1 MEGEQGACP
10 LTSDVCS
17 RCRKQGRHPF
27 VAYEH
32 AILVRPAIEASLG
45 AAVTNVYFTYK
56 KVDSLT
62 SLYHF
67 PLHLPMAQPSIHE
80 QNSVLQCGEASAS
93 RRDDTFYLD
102 VVTFRVSDTLFRV
115 PRYAFEGG
123 SAVFA
128 SMFTLPP
135 GQGLDTE
142 GCSDE
147 HPVVLEG
154 ATDEEFRQFL
164 RILLPRNALRPDN
177 DLTQEQ
183 WTAVLKLA
191 TMWDFDDV
199 RQLAVLKMGKMD
211 MTRDQRFRL
220 GRAYS
225 VSKWYHGV
233 LKDIVQRVEALTK
246 EDVDLVGIDIALG
259 IASNRERIA
268 PSIYGQWLY
277 EERRKVPST
286 VYKEGLP
293 CAVEQ
298 LVRDFFPLD

>member
-1 MEGEQGACP
+1 MFRHRPIHTHTVGMRSPQSQDQVNTRWKLRAGQGLRSRRAKEQDACLLTNEGH
-10 LTSDVCS
+10 S
-17 RCRKQGRHPF
+17 RCRNQGCHPF
-27 VAYEH
+27 LAYEH
-32 AILVRPAIEASLG
+32 ASLP
-45 AAVTNVYFTYK
+45 T
-56 KVDSLT
+56 
-62 SLYHF
+62 
-67 PLHLPMAQPSIHE
+67 IHE
-80 QNSVLQCGEASAS
+80 QTSVSQCGEATAP
-93 RRDDTFYLD
+93 RRDDTFYLE
-102 VVTFRVSDTLFRV
+102 VVTFRVSSTLFRV

-135 GQGLDTE
+135 GQGQDTE

-164 RILLPRNALRPDN
+164 RILLPRNALRPDH

-183 WTAVLKLA
+183 WTHVLKLA

-199 RQLAVLKMGKMD
+199 RQLAVSKMGKME
-211 MTRDQRFRL
+211 MSRDQRFRL

-233 LKDIVQRVEALTK
+233 LKDLVQRVEPLTK

>member
-1 MEGEQGACP
+1 
-10 LTSDVCS
+10 
-17 RCRKQGRHPF
+17 
-27 VAYEH
+27 
-32 AILVRPAIEASLG
+32 
-45 AAVTNVYFTYK
+45 
-56 KVDSLT
+56 
-62 SLYHF
+62 
-67 PLHLPMAQPSIHE
+67 MAQPTIHE
-80 QNSVLQCGEASAS
+80 QTLVSQCGEAIAP

-102 VVTFRVSDTLFRV
+102 VVTFRVSNTLFRV

-135 GQGLDTE
+135 GQGQDTE

-154 ATDEEFRQFL
+154 ATDEEFRHFL
-164 RILLPRNALRPDN
+164 RILLPRNALRPDH

-199 RQLAVLKMGKMD
+199 RQLAVSKMGKME
-211 MTRDQRFRL
+211 MSRDQRFRL

-233 LKDIVQRVEALTK
+233 LKDLVQRVEPLTK

>member
-1 MEGEQGACP
+1 MLRHRPIHTHTVGMRSPQGQDQVNTRWKLRAGQGLRRRAKEQDAWPVTSEGP
-10 LTSDVCS
+10 S
-17 RCRKQGRHPF
+17 RCRSQGCHPF
-27 VAYEH
+27 LAYEH
-32 AILVRPAIEASLG
+32 ASLP
-45 AAVTNVYFTYK
+45 T
-56 KVDSLT
+56 
-62 SLYHF
+62 
-67 PLHLPMAQPSIHE
+67 IHE
-80 QNSVLQCGEASAS
+80 QTLVSQCGEAIAP

-102 VVTFRVSDTLFRV
+102 VVTFRVSNTLFRV

-135 GQGLDTE
+135 GQGQDTE

-154 ATDEEFRQFL
+154 ATDEEFRHFL
-164 RILLPRNALRPDN
+164 RILLPRNALRPDH

-199 RQLAVLKMGKMD
+199 RQLAVSKMGKME
-211 MTRDQRFRL
+211 MSRDQRFRL

-233 LKDIVQRVEALTK
+233 LKDLVQRVEPLTK

>member
-1 MEGEQGACP
+1 MFRHRSIHTHTVGMRSRQGQDQVNTRWKLRAGQGLRRREQEAGL
-10 LTSDVCS
+10 LTSEGYS
-17 RCRKQGRHPF
+17 RCRNEGYHPSL
-27 VAYEH
+27 AYEH
-32 AILVRPAIEASLG
+32 ASLP
-45 AAVTNVYFTYK
+45 T
-56 KVDSLT
+56 
-62 SLYHF
+62 
-67 PLHLPMAQPSIHE
+67 IHE
-80 QNSVLQCGEASAS
+80 QTSVSQCGEATAP
-93 RRDDTFYLD
+93 RRDDTFYLE
-102 VVTFRVSDTLFRV
+102 VVTFRVSSTLFRV

-135 GQGLDTE
+135 GQGQDTE

-164 RILLPRNALRPDN
+164 RILLPRNALRPDH

-183 WTAVLKLA
+183 WTHVLKLA

-199 RQLAVLKMGKMD
+199 RQLAVSKMGKME
-211 MTRDQRFRL
+211 MSRDQRFRL

-233 LKDIVQRVEALTK
+233 LKDLVQRVEPLTK

-298 LVRDFFPLD
+298 LVRDFFPID